1 LVRIGSEAE
10 GGLDE
15 RREDVEAHPHHEQV
29 RDARVEGLLRT
40 LHLGLGALCLN
51 ALAHLRRR
59 LVGRL
64 VAVCCLVAVSYA
76 SVAGSPSLGSGA

>member
-1 LVRIGSEAE
+1 MCECQAKPSQAKPSQ
-10 GGLDE
+10 
-15 RREDVEAHPHHEQV
+15 ANSSQ
-29 RDARVEGLLRT
+29 AKSCRVVSCRVVRT

>member
-1 LVRIGSEAE
+1 V
-10 GGLDE
+10 
-15 RREDVEAHPHHEQV
+15 
-29 RDARVEGLLRT
+29 RT